1 MTGAALSALV
11 VGLTRLYLAANWMTD
26 VLPVDI
32 LTSVLAGRC
41 RMPPARR
48 SARPEHGARSW
59 RCRPDRC
66 GPAPRAGPGVRA
78 GCPADVAARR
88 GPPSAIMLSAGMW
101 MPHSQHETTAVP
113 PGRGL
118 ESAAVGG
125 RAGRWLRRPAGRSA
139 AVLTA
144 RSGLSRRLQPW
155 LLLVPCQLAAADLV
169 TGCPGRARW
178 QVHPDRGSFGRNR
191 SAMTTPLPSYGEL
204 AGPARSRVNI
214 AHADGAALGRAASG
228 ALAAAVG
235 QSLHQAGRPGCRR
248 SSWSRVP
255 SPGWAARHSAGGR
268 ASSPRR
274 SPRSAPSGGCPTT
287 RSGRSP
293 T

>member
-1 MTGAALSALV
+1 MPDAPGA
-11 VGLTRLYLAANWMTD
+11 
-26 VLPVDI
+26 
-32 LTSVLAGRC
+32 SVRSPGAWGTIVAMSAGRAVQ
-41 RMPPARR
+41 RHVQDLV
-48 SARPEHGARSW
+48 SAQYQRTSPHA
-59 RCRPDRC
+59 
-66 GPAPRAGPGVRA
+66 
-78 GCPADVAARR
+78 

-204 AGPARSRVNI
+204 AGPARSRVNTLMPT
-214 AHADGAALGRAASG
+214 ALPWARCFWSAGSCGRPEPASG
-228 ALAAAVG
+228 RSTLL
-235 QSLHQAGRPGCRR
+235 SP

-274 SPRSAPSGGCPTT
+274 SPRSALSGGCPTT

>member
-1 MTGAALSALV
+1 MPDAPGA
-11 VGLTRLYLAANWMTD
+11 
-26 VLPVDI
+26 
-32 LTSVLAGRC
+32 SVRSPGAWGTIVAMSAGRAVQ
-41 RMPPARR
+41 RHVQDLV
-48 SARPEHGARSW
+48 SAQYQRTSPHA
-59 RCRPDRC
+59 
-66 GPAPRAGPGVRA
+66 
-78 GCPADVAARR
+78 

-101 MPHSQHETTAVP
+101 MPHSQHATTAVP

-204 AGPARSRVNI
+204 AGPARSRVNTLMPT
-214 AHADGAALGRAASG
+214 ALPWARCFWSAGSCGRPEPARPVDLVVAVILVRCAFAG
-228 ALAAAVG
+228 LAAK
-235 QSLHQAGRPGCRR
+235 
-248 SSWSRVP
+248 
-255 SPGWAARHSAGGR
+255 HSAGGR